1 MNTIK
6 LIISVFFL
14 VSLSACYK
22 FESDPLAESGKTF
35 EGSKLYEKIKGQ
47 FNEGVPKVPASN
59 GQPSPIGDIAL
70 TSSVLELSE
79 NSIFYSH
86 QQKGAWELG
95 MMSIAD
101 THAYICNIV
110 LLDETQ
116 LVSPPDGLTLE
127 VKSEQ
132 MGTSAT
138 VNGSANLYLRY
149 AQKLADESMK
159 TCIAIPMSSMR

>member
-6 LIISVFFL
+6 LIISVMML

-22 FESDPLAESGKTF
+22 FESDPLIESGRTF
-35 EGSKLYEKIKGQ
+35 EESGLYEKIKGQ
-47 FNEGVPKVPASN
+47 LKEGVPKVPDAN

-70 TSSVLELSE
+70 TSSVLELST
-79 NSIFYSH
+79 NSILYSY

-95 MMSIAD
+95 MMSIGD
-101 THAYICNIV
+101 NHAYICNIA
-110 LLDETQ
+110 LLKEEE
-116 LVSPPDGLTLE
+116 LVSPPTGLTVE

-138 VNGSANLYLRY
+138 VTGPSDLYLNY
-149 AQKLADESMK
+149 AQQLADESIK
-159 TCIAIPMSSMR
+159 TCIAVPLASMR